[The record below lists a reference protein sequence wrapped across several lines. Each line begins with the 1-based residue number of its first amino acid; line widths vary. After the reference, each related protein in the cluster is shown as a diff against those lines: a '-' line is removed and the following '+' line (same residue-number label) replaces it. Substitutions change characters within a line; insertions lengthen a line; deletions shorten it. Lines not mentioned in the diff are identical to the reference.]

1 MMLALSALLLSS
13 PLLHTGGDV
22 LVVDAAGG
30 GDFTSLQA
38 AIDAASP
45 LGGDTI
51 LVKAGV
57 YDPKKLGGV
66 TTLDRVGVFADGAAV
81 KTVGSNTTRA
91 PRWCAA

>member
-1 MMLALSALLLSS
+1 M
-13 PLLHTGGDV
+13 
-22 LVVDAAGG
+22 VDAAGG

-57 YDPKKLGGV
+57 YDSIRIDGKGMTIAADVGNIVSVALGTEILNTPSDQPVQLLRLRLQGSHEGV
-66 TTLDRVGVFADGAAV
+66 AV
-81 KTVGSNTTRA
+81 TEH
-91 PRWCAA
+91 